1 MSEYVDFSQGP
12 IHWKDYGGSGP
23 QLVMVHGLGGSVANW
38 DIVGPKLAQRA
49 RATALDLPGFGLSPP
64 ANDWELTTH
73 RDVIIDFIESVGG
86 DAVLMGNSMGGLLAE
101 MVAAARPDL
110 IHALVL
116 VAPATP
122 PRLPDPLI
130 DWSMAYRLLIGATPG
145 LGTAVNKRVID
156 SLTPRDVVLETL
168 RRVSH
173 KPGHVPI
180 WLVERFI
187 ELAETRSHLPWS
199 AEAVPKTGQSIRRF
213 FQRPSRFVS
222 MIRQI
227 RAPTLVVQGVAD
239 PVVSPTSVAWA
250 CSLRPDWQLIQMDDT
265 GHTPQIDAPI
275 RFLGL
280 VEPWL
285 ETYLEQEIAV

>member
-1 MSEYVDFSQGP
+1 MSEYVGLSDGLV
-12 IHWKDYGGSGP
+12 HWKDYGGSGRP
-23 QLVMVHGLGGSVANW
+23 LVMVHGLGGSIANW
-38 DIVGPKLAQRA
+38 DIIGPKLAQRG

-64 ANDWELTTH
+64 AADWELTTH
-73 RDVIIDFIESVGG
+73 RDVIIDFIEHVGG
-86 DAVLMGNSMGGLLAE
+86 DVVLIGNSMGGLLSE

-110 IHALVL
+110 VHALVL
-116 VAPATP
+116 IAPATP

-130 DWSMAYRLLIGATPG
+130 DWSMASRLLIGATPG

-156 SLTPRDVVLETL
+156 SLTPRELVLETL

-173 KPGHVPI
+173 KPGRVPI
-180 WLVERFI
+180 WLVERLI
-187 ELAETRSHLPWS
+187 ELAEMRSHLPWS
-199 AEAVPKTGQSIRRF
+199 SEAVPKTGQSIRRF

-227 RAPTLVVQGVAD
+227 KAPTLVVQGVAD
-239 PVVSPTSVAWA
+239 PVVSPTSVSWA
-250 CSLRPDWQLIQMDDT
+250 CSLRPDWQLIQMADT
-265 GHTPQIDAPI
+265 GHTPQIDAPV

-285 ETYLEQEIAV
+285 DAHLQQDIPA